1 MTGSSSDSSDV
12 KENEMDKQVLVA
24 YATKYGATGE
34 IAEKIGQTLHQAGLR
49 AEVLPAENV
58 SDLTSYDAVV
68 LGSAV
73 YIGKWRKE
81 AVNFLQANED
91 ALAELPVWLFSSGPA
106 GEGDPVEL
114 LNGWRFPEAQQ
125 PIADRIQPHDIAVFH
140 GSVDVEK
147 LNFIE
152 KGMIKTV
159 NSPVGDFRDWD
170 AITSW
175 AASIAKFHFDI
186 RKLN

>member
-1 MTGSSSDSSDV
+1 MV
-12 KENEMDKQVLVA
+12 KQVLIA

-34 IAEKIGQTLHQAGLR
+34 IAEKIGQTLRQVGLSS
-49 AEVLPAENV
+49 EVLPAEGV
-58 SDLTSYDAVV
+58 SDLNSYDAVV

-73 YIGKWRKE
+73 YMGKWRKE

-114 LNGWRFPEAQQ
+114 LDGWRFPEAQQ
-125 PIADRIQPHDIAVFH
+125 HIADRIQPRDTAVFH
-140 GSVDVEK
+140 GSVDMEK

-159 NSPVGDFRDWD
+159 KSPVGDFRDWD
-170 AITSW
+170 AIASW
-175 AASIAKFHFDI
+175 AAAIADELKGADSA
-186 RKLN
+186 